1 MKARTAT
8 TAIALAAF
16 GLLASSI
23 PAQANT
29 PPNTE
34 HFVLL
39 STRFGQN
46 PSPVSAAGP
55 INGLG
60 EAQQQYPNNANDYM
74 LTFNGGTGASGAVEL
89 STHITGQKFTNN
101 KKACISH
108 ATYTGTWTVIYSVG
122 AYVGTTGHGTFNQ
135 TNVQLACP
143 TTPTT
148 SPLFASTATITF
160 TGPLTLSKQPG

>member
-29 PPNTE
+29 PANTE
-34 HFVLL
+34 HFVML
-39 STRFGQN
+39 STNFGQN

-60 EAQQQYPNNANDYM
+60 EAQEQEPNANNYM
-74 LTFNGGTGASGAVEL
+74 LTFNGGTSASGAVEL
-89 STHITGQKFTNN
+89 SRKITGQKFTNN
-101 KKACISH
+101 KKACIST
-108 ATYTGTWTVIYSVG
+108 AIYTGTWTVIYSVG
-122 AYVGTTGHGTFNQ
+122 AYLGTTGHGTFKQ

-143 TTPTT
+143 TTPPT
-148 SPLFASTATITF
+148 SPLFASTATIDF
-160 TGPLTLSKQPG
+160 TGPITLAKKSG